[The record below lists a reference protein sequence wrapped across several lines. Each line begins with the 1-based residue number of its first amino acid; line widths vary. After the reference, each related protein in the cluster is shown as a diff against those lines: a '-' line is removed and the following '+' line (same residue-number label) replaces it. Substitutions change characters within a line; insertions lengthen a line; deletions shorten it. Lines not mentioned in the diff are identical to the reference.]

1 MTAQSWIEQG
11 RRQWRWQTWGK
22 AHEASVLHREL
33 QATEES
39 WEWENRPSSGT
50 AHRLAVQGQTVGPE
64 NIHPGNMIRTERV
77 LFRNIYVYTYIH
89 AVTVKKRP

>member
-1 MTAQSWIEQG
+1 M
-11 RRQWRWQTWGK
+11 
-22 AHEASVLHREL
+22 
-33 QATEES
+33 
-39 WEWENRPSSGT
+39 
-50 AHRLAVQGQTVGPE
+50 AVQGQTVGPE